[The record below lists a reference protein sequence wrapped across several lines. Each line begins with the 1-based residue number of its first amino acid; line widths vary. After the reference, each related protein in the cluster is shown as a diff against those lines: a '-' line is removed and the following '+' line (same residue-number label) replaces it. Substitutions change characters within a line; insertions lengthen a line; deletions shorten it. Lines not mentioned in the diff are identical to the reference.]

1 MEESKKKLPQVIL
14 TQENLEKKY
23 KHHLTIKDLKKMIED
38 MPDDGLVLVQR
49 IQDIYFENHHWGV
62 ILKEGEHYFNA
73 KKFNEDLVS
82 GEYEDKKK
90 YPKAKP
96 EEWKSY
102 SEEELDLAKEQYHP
116 AWCVVK
122 YKDDPNNLYLDL
134 HY

>member
-1 MEESKKKLPQVIL
+1 MEEYIKKLPQVIL
-14 TQENLEKKY
+14 TPESLKKY
-23 KHHLTIKDLKKMIED
+23 EHHLTIKDLKKMIEN

-49 IQDIYFENHHWGV
+49 VEDVYFLNHHWGV
-62 ILKEGEHYFNA
+62 ILKEGIDYHFA
-73 KKFNEDLVS
+73 KKFNEDLAS
-82 GEYEDKKK
+82 GEYDNKEK

-96 EEWKSY
+96 EEWKPY
-102 SEEELDLAKEQYHP
+102 SDEELDLVKEQYHP